1 MLFFGL
7 INFITDLLWFKEVG
21 YISVFLKQ
29 IITELEIGVPLFVVL
44 LLISNLYLRLLK
56 RNYIKKIESDFE
68 PSEKKLNG
76 TAWMFSAL
84 FAA

>member
-1 MLFFGL
+1 MKGKKGIKGQIAAVVLVLIVLLFFGL

-44 LLISNLYLRLLK
+44 LLSREIGRASCRE
-56 RNYIKKIESDFE
+56 RV
-68 PSEKKLNG
+68 
-76 TAWMFSAL
+76 
-84 FAA
+84 